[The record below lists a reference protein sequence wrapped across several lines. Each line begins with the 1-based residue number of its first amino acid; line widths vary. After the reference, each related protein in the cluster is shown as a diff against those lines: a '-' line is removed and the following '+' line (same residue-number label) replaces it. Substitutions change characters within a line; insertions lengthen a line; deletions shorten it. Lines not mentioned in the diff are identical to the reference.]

1 MLNFSYFSFS
11 SSSEKGN
18 SSSSSSSCWRIISF
32 YLILRQDKKL
42 FSRTL
47 QMKHR
52 FQLKINLKRII
63 RGFHSNLHESENQ
76 VVITRL
82 TLFDWGVQIHAEEH
96 LTLVLWT
103 NPSTMSTTCCN
114 FKFHLVRKKKE
125 PHDSARRNL
134 VVEGLAVQVNKRWVH
149 LDVIPGFRCW
159 KTALQSIQKPHFIF
173 NTSFKSYLPLGHRQ
187 VISLKIAMGAPVLVV
202 PMLAFFTT

>member
-1 MLNFSYFSFS
+1 
-11 SSSEKGN
+11 
-18 SSSSSSSCWRIISF
+18 
-32 YLILRQDKKL
+32 
-42 FSRTL
+42 
-47 QMKHR
+47 MKHR

-149 LDVIPGFRCW
+149 LDVIPGFRC
-159 KTALQSIQKPHFIF
+159 
-173 NTSFKSYLPLGHRQ
+173 
-187 VISLKIAMGAPVLVV
+187 
-202 PMLAFFTT
+202 